1 MIARFLVEKHW
12 KIAQVVLP
20 ASFLFGFMY
29 TLKTGEAPFRSLS
42 EGTPSAVKAGALP
55 LHSVSMKFNWSD
67 GDK

>member
-1 MIARFLVEKHW
+1 MSSPLERFFRLLFFSDERTTVFS
-12 KIAQVVLP
+12 LP
-20 ASFLFGFMY
+20 L
-29 TLKTGEAPFRSLS
+29 LPAPFRSLS